1 MDAEQE
7 TLQERIDRLKR
18 VRDAL
23 ITIIEFIAGELV
35 AAVREQLGVT
45 QDELERMDDD

>member
-1 MDAEQE
+1 MSEE

-23 ITIIEFIAGELV
+23 MVLIEFVAGELA
-35 AAVREQLGVT
+35 AAVREQLGGENETV
-45 QDELERMDDD
+45 